1 MKQFDH
7 PSITRD
13 LTIGI
18 ILTVIIVSTAAIYIS
33 YFKAT
38 VDAKNRLSARAE
50 VLADNLEKILR
61 NSLWNF
67 DEETVKDIGKSYAYN
82 EYVAGIRIVDSLGNV
97 YYEMDKPVTASL
109 LRITRTVMHTDKPV
123 GQMTLL
129 LAVPHS
135 KHLNRQLMWSSVF
148 IILINLIS
156 LIVIIRFL
164 LRRFLQKPIRYF
176 SEVVENYGEGNPEL
190 MDSYQTPQEFRPFL
204 VVLEEMGN
212 KINAQMSA
220 LKESQHELERRVEER
235 TIELAT
241 ANKELEIEIA
251 ERKQAES
258 ARIKLQNQLQR
269 AEKMEAIG
277 MLAGGVAHDLNNI
290 LSGLVSYPEMIL
302 MDLPADSPLRKSIG
316 IIQKSGKKAATIVE
330 DLLTM
335 ARRGVAVS
343 EIVNL
348 NQVIR
353 DYLQNPEHKSLL
365 SYHPR
370 IRVEHRLAP
379 DLFNISGSQ
388 IHLSKTIMNLVSNAA
403 EAMPSGGKV
412 VLSTENL
419 YVDKPIRGY
428 DQVVEGDYVVLTVT
442 DPGAGIKPEDQDR
455 IFEPFYTKKVM
466 GRSGTGLGMAVVWG
480 TVKDHHGY
488 IDMQSAEEIGT
499 TFRLYF
505 PVSREDPAEQRISH
519 CVEDYKGH
527 GETIL
532 VVGDVE
538 EQRIIATALLQ
549 KLGYS
554 VTAVSGGEEA
564 VCRLEKQPFDL
575 LLLDMIMD
583 PGMDG
588 LDTYKSIIEFH
599 PHQKAI
605 IASGFSETERVR
617 QAQELGAGRYVKK
630 RYSIEKLAMAV
641 NAELREGMAGP
652 ALSL

>member
-18 ILTVIIVSTAAIYIS
+18 ILTVIIVSTAAISIS

-38 VDAKNRLSARAE
+38 VDAKDRLSARAE
-50 VLADNLEKILR
+50 VLADNLEKILSS
-61 NSLWNF
+61 SLWNF
-67 DEETVKDIGKSYAYN
+67 DEETVKDIGNSYAYN
-82 EYVAGIRIVDSLGNV
+82 EYVVGLRIVDSLGNV
-97 YYEMDKPVTASL
+97 YYKTDKPVAASA

-129 LAVPHS
+129 LAAARS
-135 KHLNRQLMWSSVF
+135 KDLNRQLMWSSVF
-148 IILINLIS
+148 IIFINLIS

-190 MDSYQTPQEFRPFL
+190 MDTYQPPLEFRPFL

-220 LKESQHELERRVEER
+220 LRESQHELERRVEER

-241 ANKELEIEIA
+241 ANRELEIEIA

-258 ARIKLQNQLQR
+258 ERIKLQDQLQR

-290 LSGLVSYPEMIL
+290 LSGLVSYPEIIL
-302 MDLPADSPLRKSIG
+302 MDLPADSPLRKSIR

-343 EIVNL
+343 EIINL
-348 NQVIR
+348 NQVIT

-365 SYHPR
+365 AYHPR
-370 IRVEHRLAP
+370 VQVEHQLTP
-379 DLFNISGSQ
+379 DLFNISGSK
-388 IHLSKTIMNLVSNAA
+388 IHLFKTIMNLVSNAA

-442 DPGAGIKPEDQDR
+442 DSGAGIKPEDQER

-488 IDMQSAEEIGT
+488 IDMQSAEALGT

-505 PVSREDPAEQRISH
+505 PVSREDPSEERISH
-519 CVEDYKGH
+519 CVEDYQGH

-532 VVGDVE
+532 VVDDVE

-549 KLGYS
+549 NLGYS
-554 VTAVSGGEEA
+554 VAAVSGGEEA
-564 VCRLEKQPFDL
+564 VSRLKEQPFDL

-588 LDTYKSIIEFH
+588 LDTYKCILKFH

-617 QAQELGAGRYVKK
+617 QAQALGAGEYVKK
-630 RYSIEKLAMAV
+630 PYSLEKLALAV
-641 NAELREGMAGP
+641 KAELNGKGTHIRQ
-652 ALSL
+652 

>member
-18 ILTVIIVSTAAIYIS
+18 MLTVISVSTVAISIS

-38 VDAKNRLSARAE
+38 MDAKNRLSTRAKI
-50 VLADNLEKILR
+50 LTDNLEKILR

-67 DEETVKDIGKSYAYN
+67 DEETVKDIGNSYAYN
-82 EYVAGIRIVDSLGNV
+82 EYVVGLRIVDSLGTV
-97 YYEMDKPVTASL
+97 YYEMDKPVTASP
-109 LRITRTVMHTDKPV
+109 LRITRTVMHTNKPV

-129 LAVPHS
+129 LAAPHS
-135 KHLNRQLMWSSVF
+135 KDLNRQFMWSSVF

-164 LRRFLQKPIRYF
+164 LRRFLERPIRYF
-176 SEVVENYGEGNPEL
+176 SEVVENYGEGNQEL
-190 MDSYQTPQEFRPFL
+190 MDTYKTPLEFRPFL
-204 VVLEEMGN
+204 VVLGEMGN
-212 KINAQMSA
+212 KINAQVSA
-220 LKESQHELERRVEER
+220 LKESQYELERRVEER

-241 ANKELEIEIA
+241 ANKELEIEIT

-258 ARIKLQNQLQR
+258 ERIKLQDQLQR
-269 AEKMEAIG
+269 AEKMKAVG

-302 MDLPADSPLRKSIG
+302 MNLPADSPLRKSIR
-316 IIQKSGKKAATIVE
+316 IVQKSGEKAATIVE

-365 SYHPR
+365 AYHPLVQ
-370 IRVEHRLAP
+370 VEHQLAP
-379 DLFNISGSQ
+379 DLLNISGSQ

-428 DQVVEGDYVVLTVT
+428 DKVVEGDYVVLTVT
-442 DPGAGIKPEDQDR
+442 DSGAGIKPEDQDR

-488 IDMQSAEEIGT
+488 IDMQSAEGVGT

-505 PVSREDPAEQRISH
+505 PVIREDPSEQRISPRI
-519 CVEDYKGH
+519 EDYQGH

-532 VVGDVE
+532 VVDDVE
-538 EQRIIATALLQ
+538 EQRIIATELLQ

-554 VTAVSGGEEA
+554 VHAVSGGEEA
-564 VCRLEKQPFDL
+564 VSRLKEQPFDL

-588 LDTYKSIIEFH
+588 LDTYKSILKFR

-605 IASGFSETERVR
+605 IASGFSETRRVQ
-617 QAQELGAGRYVKK
+617 QAQDLGAGKYIKK
-630 RYSIEKLAMAV
+630 PYSLEKLAVAV
-641 NAELREGMAGP
+641 KAELKGGIVSP
-652 ALSL
+652 KQS

>member
-1 MKQFDH
+1 MRQFDH

-18 ILTVIIVSTAAIYIS
+18 ILTVIIVSTAAISIS

-38 VDAKNRLSARAE
+38 VDAKNRLNARAE
-50 VLADNLEKILR
+50 VLVDNLEKILS

-67 DEETVKDIGKSYAYN
+67 DEETVKDIGKSFAYN
-82 EYVAGIRIVDSLGNV
+82 EYVVGIRIVDSLGNV
-97 YYEMDKPVTASL
+97 YYETDKPVAASP
-109 LRITRTVMHTDKPV
+109 LRITRTVMHIDKPV
-123 GQMTLL
+123 GQMSLL
-129 LAVPHS
+129 LSAAHS
-135 KHLNRQLMWSSVF
+135 KDLNRQLMWSSIF
-148 IILINLIS
+148 IIFINLIS

-190 MDSYQTPQEFRPFL
+190 MDTYQTPLEFKPFL

-220 LKESQHELERRVEER
+220 LKESQLELERRVEER
-235 TIELAT
+235 TNELAT
-241 ANKELEIEIA
+241 ANKELEIEIT

-258 ARIKLQNQLQR
+258 ERIKLQDQLQR

-302 MDLPADSPLRKSIG
+302 MDLPADSPLRKSIR
-316 IIQKSGKKAATIVE
+316 IIHKSGKKAATIVE

-348 NQVIR
+348 NHVIR
-353 DYLQNPEHKSLL
+353 DYLQNPEHRSLL
-365 SYHPR
+365 AYHSHVQ
-370 IRVEHRLAP
+370 VELQLAP

-442 DPGAGIKPEDQDR
+442 DSGAGIKPEDQER

-488 IDMQSAEEIGT
+488 IDMQSAEDFGT

-505 PVSREDPAEQRISH
+505 PVSREDPSEQRISH
-519 CVEDYKGH
+519 CVEDYQGD

-532 VVGDVE
+532 VVDDVE

-549 KLGYS
+549 KLGYN

-564 VCRLEKQPFDL
+564 LSHLKEQPFDL

-588 LDTYKSIIEFH
+588 LDTYKSILKFH

-617 QAQELGAGRYVKK
+617 QAQELGAGEYVKK
-630 RYSIEKLAMAV
+630 PYTLEKLALAV
-641 NAELREGMAGP
+641 KAELREGIVG
-652 ALSL
+652 SKHR